1 MNELKVTG
9 LVLQVL
15 PLESGESKAGNAWK
29 KQTFILETS
38 EEYPRKVPIQLWG
51 EAVDK
56 HPVEVGQSIT
66 ASINIEGREFNGRW
80 YVDVRAWNIVAA
92 EGEAPV
98 PQSKP
103 STTKTP
109 PAQAKAPAQS
119 PVQSDEL
126 PF

>member
-1 MNELKVTG
+1 MNELKITG
-9 LVLQVL
+9 LVSQVL

-38 EEYPRKVPIQLWG
+38 GEYPRKVPIQLWG

-92 EGEAPV
+92 EGEEPV
-98 PQSKP
+98 QQAKP
-103 STTKTP
+103 AAKHTP
-109 PAQAKAPAQS
+109 PATAKAPAPA
-119 PVQSDEL
+119 PVAKDEL

>member
-1 MNELKVTG
+1 MNELKITG
-9 LVLQVL
+9 LVSQVL
-15 PLESGESKAGNAWK
+15 PLESGESKSGNAWK

-38 EEYPRKVPIQLWG
+38 GEYPKKIPIQLWG

-80 YVDVRAWNIVAA
+80 YVDIRAWNIVSA
-92 EGEAPV
+92 EGEEPV
-98 PQSKP
+98 PQPKL
-103 STTKTP
+103 STTQAP
-109 PAQAKAPAQS
+109 PAQAKAPAQA
-119 PVQSDEL
+119 PAQSDEL